1 MNSKN
6 EDTILQIIKYTPP
19 IFIITLSLIIS
30 VALYFNN
37 QKMFNEE
44 KKQIEQE
51 YIKDKKELIQ
61 NQVNNIYE
69 YIINEQKDTEEKL
82 KQSIKMRV
90 YEAYNIAMNIYQ
102 ENKNLDKVAIKKLIT
117 DALRTIRFNNN
128 RGYFFIFS
136 FDGKNILNSAFPNL
150 EGKDLWNYKDAKGT
164 FITHEMNKILSKK
177 NETFYTWYWNKP
189 NDKSL
194 TEYKKIGF
202 FKKIEPLNWY
212 IGTGEYL
219 EDFENDIKKDL
230 LKYIKRLKY
239 ENNGYIFIIDYKG
252 KYLAHKNEEIIGLNA
267 LEAKDIQNK
276 QTILDIFDIS
286 KKQGSGFID
295 YFQIKKSGINN
306 LAKKTSYIKSIENW
320 EWIIGKGFYQ
330 DERNLIFKK
339 KKQFLDEKLNE
350 HLCDLV
356 FYSSLLTIIL
366 LFISIS
372 ISKILEK
379 RFVGYQNEINT
390 YLKEI
395 TTQHTILAQQSKL
408 AAVGEMIANIAH
420 QWRQPLS
427 MISSAATGLRLKKEV
442 GILKDEEFN
451 TSLDYIND
459 STQYLSKTIDD
470 FRNFFS
476 NNKDKTLFSIKTAI
490 QESLNLL
497 SIQTKENDITIIQD
511 INESKVFGVKSE
523 ISQVIINIINNS
535 KDQLIKSRKKNRLIT
550 VNTYEKDNFLII
562 DLKDNAG
569 GIKEKVLPHIFE
581 PYFTTKHKSQG
592 TGIGLYMSR
601 QIILKQYQGAI
612 DITNC
617 EFSYEKKS
625 YKGANTIIKLN
636 ISKN

>member
-30 VALYFNN
+30 AALYFNN

-44 KKQIEQE
+44 KKQIEKE
-51 YIKDKKELIQ
+51 YIKDKKELMQ
-61 NQVNNIYE
+61 NQIDNIHE
-69 YIINEQKDTEEKL
+69 YIINEQKDTEDKL
-82 KQSIKMRV
+82 RQSIKMRV

-102 ENKNLDKVAIKKLIT
+102 ENKKLDNTAIKKLIT

-136 FDGKNILNSAFPNL
+136 MDGKSILNAAFPNI
-150 EGKDLWNYKDAKGT
+150 EGENLWNYKDAKET
-164 FITHEMNKILSKK
+164 FLLQEMNKILNKK
-177 NETFYTWYWNKP
+177 KETFYDWYWNKP
-189 NDKSL
+189 SDKNL
-194 TEYKKIGF
+194 IEYKKIGF

-230 LKYIKRLKY
+230 LKHIKRLKY
-239 ENNGYIFIIDYKG
+239 ENNGYVFIIDYKG
-252 KYLAHKNEEIIGLNA
+252 NYLTHINEKIIGLNA
-267 LEAKDIQNK
+267 LEAKDIQNY
-276 QTILDIFDIS
+276 QTILDMIEIS

-295 YFQIKKSGINN
+295 YIQVKKPGTNKI
-306 LAKKTSYIKSIENW
+306 AKKTSYIRNIENW

-330 DERNLIFKK
+330 EERNLIFKK

-350 HLCDLV
+350 HLCDLIL
-356 FYSSLLTIIL
+356 YSILLTIIL

-372 ISKILEK
+372 ISKILER
-379 RFVGYQNEINT
+379 RFINYQNEINI

-395 TTQHTILAQQSKL
+395 TTQQTILAQQSKL

-476 NNKDKTLFSIKTAI
+476 NNKDKTFFSIKDTI
-490 QESLNLL
+490 EESLNLL
-497 SIQTKENDITIIQD
+497 SIQIKENDINIIQD
-511 INESKVFGVKSE
+511 INESKIFGVKSE
-523 ISQVIINIINNS
+523 INQVLINIINNS
-535 KDQLIKSRKKNRLIT
+535 KDQLLKSRKKNRLIT
-550 VNTYEKDNFLII
+550 INTYKKDNFLII

-601 QIILKQYQGAI
+601 QIILKQYQGTI

-617 EFSYEKKS
+617 EFNYEKKS

-636 ISKN
+636 IPKN

>member
-19 IFIITLSLIIS
+19 VFIITLSLIIS

-69 YIINEQKDTEEKL
+69 YIINEQKDTEKKL

-136 FDGKNILNSAFPNL
+136 FDGINILNSAFPNL
-150 EGKDLWNYKDAKGT
+150 EGKNLWNYKDAKGT
-164 FITHEMNKILSKK
+164 FITHEMNKILNNKS
-177 NETFYTWYWNKP
+177 ETFYTWYWNKP

-617 EFSYEKKS
+617 EFSYKKKS